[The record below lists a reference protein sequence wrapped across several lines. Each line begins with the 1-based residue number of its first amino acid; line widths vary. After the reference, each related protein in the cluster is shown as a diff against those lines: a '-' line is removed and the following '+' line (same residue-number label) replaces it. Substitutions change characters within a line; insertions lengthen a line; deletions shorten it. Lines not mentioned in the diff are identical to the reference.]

1 MKNKQTIS
9 AIMALIILTTAVP
22 VYAFDLG
29 IKTNLDSKIELNH
42 KDGDKKY
49 NDQNNDKDD
58 DNDQSDS
65 KKSRDQSHKED
76 DSKKMFSNS
85 IKSWILNLGITGSV
99 TAVSNSSLTVKTA
112 NNEIY
117 TVTTTDANIRYSKNS
132 SSPIVVGDMVYV
144 IGIKNGTSIV
154 ASNIIVGRSNGE
166 IQPNKDENRQATLG
180 VITAKSENSIN
191 IITSNNISYV
201 VSTTNAE
208 IWVNKDKKATITN
221 LIVGDK
227 VLVQG
232 DITGSSINAKK
243 VMTIHLPDNMIIG
256 KITAISGTTLTLTGS
271 DNKVYTVVANNADI
285 KIKGDKDAQVSGL
298 SVGSNVIIKG
308 DVNGS
313 NVTASAITE
322 GKIKVGFF
330 HRFGLFFKSI
340 FSKK

>member
-1 MKNKQTIS
+1 MKNKQITS

-42 KDGDKKY
+42 KAGDNKY

-65 KKSRDQSHKED
+65 KKFGDRSHKD
-76 DSKKMFSNS
+76 DESRKMFSNS
-85 IKSWILNLGITGSV
+85 IKSWILNLGVTGSV
-99 TAVSNSSLTVKTA
+99 TIVNNSSITIKTA

-117 TVTTTDANIRYSKNS
+117 VVTTTDASIRYVKNS

-154 ASNIIVGRSNGE
+154 ASNIIVGRSNKDIE
-166 IQPNKDENRQATLG
+166 PNKDEKRQATLG
-180 VITAKSENSIN
+180 VISAKSENSIN
-191 IITSNNISYV
+191 IVIPNGTSYV

-208 IWVNKDKKATITN
+208 IWVNKDKKATIAD
-221 LIVGDK
+221 LIIGDK

-232 DITGSSINAKK
+232 DITGSSINAKRI
-243 VMTIHLPDNMIIG
+243 MTIHLPDNMVIG
-256 KITAISGTTLTLTGS
+256 KITNINGTTLTLTGS
-271 DNKVYTVVANNADI
+271 DNKIYTVVASDADV
-285 KIKGDKDAQVSGL
+285 KIKGDKDAQLSNL

-308 DVNGS
+308 DVNGT
-313 NVTASAITE
+313 NVTASTITE

-330 HRFGLFFKSI
+330 HRFGLFFKNI
-340 FSKK
+340 FGKK